1 MTTMMDRDDRDMR
14 RFEAEAAVTFWKVQR
29 AECKRALGAKDPMT
43 KLMDRR
49 VRTARRVARG
59 GL

>member
-1 MTTMMDRDDRDMR
+1 MTTMMNADDRDMR
-14 RFEAEAAVTFWKVQR
+14 RFEAEAAVTFWMRER
-29 AECKRALGAKDPMT
+29 AECKRALGASDPMT

-49 VRTARRVARG
+49 VRAARRVARG